1 MNEPRMQ
8 ERATV
13 RWLIPILLA
22 VPFLAGLSYI
32 AVRFGP
38 FLHEAV
44 QVAVKLVVSP

>member
-22 VPFLAGLSYI
+22 APFIAGLSYI
-32 AVRFGP
+32 AVRLGP
-38 FLHEAV
+38 FLREIV